1 MQTNVDEFELD
12 NLDDFGAGSA
22 SMETNDDKGQDSSSE
37 KTKDTDVTKNPT
49 VLQKG
54 DDVIPDLSELE
65 ESDDEGSSSAKADED
80 DDDDENAFKEN
91 DNKGKKVYTG
101 KAVAS
106 LIKKGIIKPFVKEDG
121 SEENIEDYS
130 DKDIEELIKANI
142 EQVEDNVRAELQQNF
157 FEEMPEEFASA
168 YSYFQK
174 GGTDLKGLFKMF
186 AENAEM
192 FDSNPEDENDAEK
205 IARNYLSL
213 TKFGTEEEIEEQIQ
227 EWKDLNTLN
236 KKAENFK
243 PKLQEV
249 KQKEITRKLAE
260 QESQRQKRIQ
270 AVNKFQNDVV
280 GALKT
285 GELNGIK
292 IDKKTQSNL
301 YSGLVNLDYESLT
314 GRKVN
319 LLGHLLEKYQFVE
332 PRLDLIS
339 EALWLLQDPE
349 GYKEKIKTIGG
360 KEAVTETVRK
370 LKMAEKDKIPTTII
384 DDDAE
389 DKSRKPK
396 KIFKPRS
403 IFG

>member
-22 SMETNDDKGQDSSSE
+22 SMET
-37 KTKDTDVTKNPT
+37 DTDNASDLSQSQKDNP
-49 VLQKG
+49 
-54 DDVIPDLSELE
+54 DDIKKSSVFEKVEDNIPDIDDLESE
-65 ESDDEGSSSAKADED
+65 DDDDED
-80 DDDDENAFKEN
+80 DDESEDADKGNAFTKEQSKSKN
-91 DNKGKKVYTG
+91 PYTG
-101 KAVAS
+101 KAVSS

-121 SEENIEDYS
+121 TEEKIEDYS

-142 EQVEDNVRAELQQNF
+142 EQVEDNVRSELQQNF
-157 FEEMPEEFASA
+157 FEEMPEEFAIA

-174 GGTDLKGLFKMF
+174 GGTDLKGLFRMF

-192 FDSNPEDENDAEK
+192 FDSNVEDENDAES
-205 IARNYLSL
+205 IARNYLHL
-213 TKFGTEEEIEEQIQ
+213 TRFGTEDEIEEQIQ
-227 EWKDLNTLN
+227 EWKDLNTLS
-236 KKAENFK
+236 KKADNFK

-260 QESQRQKRIQ
+260 QEIQRKKRIQ

-280 GALKT
+280 GALKA

-292 IDKKTQSNL
+292 IDRKVQSNL
-301 YSGLVNLDYESLT
+301 YSGLVNLDYDSLT

-339 EALWLLQDPE
+339 EALWLLQDPN
-349 GYKEKIKTIGG
+349 GYKEKIKNIGG

-370 LKMAEKDKIPTTII
+370 LKIAEKEKIPTAVV
-384 DDDAE
+384 DDEVE
-389 DKSRKPK
+389 DKSRRLK
-396 KIFKPRS
+396 KNFKPRS

>member
-22 SMETNDDKGQDSSSE
+22 SMETDDNTPSDLSQE
-37 KTKDTDVTKNPT
+37 KTDKP
-49 VLQKG
+49 
-54 DDVIPDLSELE
+54 DDVKKSSIFEKVEDNIPDPTELE
-65 ESDDEGSSSAKADED
+65 EEDDADDD
-80 DDDDENAFKEN
+80 DDDDEDEDKGNAF
-91 DNKGKKVYTG
+91 NKDAGKSKNPYTG

-106 LIKKGIIKPFVKEDG
+106 LIKKGVIKPFVKDDG
-121 SEENIEDYS
+121 TEEKIEDYS

-157 FEEMPEEFASA
+157 FEEMPEEFAIA

-192 FDSNPEDENDAEK
+192 FDANVENEDDAES
-205 IARNYLSL
+205 IARNYLHL
-213 TKFGTEEEIEEQIQ
+213 TRFGSEEEIEEQIQ
-227 EWKDLNTLN
+227 EWKDLNTLS
-236 KKAENFK
+236 KKADNFK

-280 GALKT
+280 GALKA

-292 IDKKTQSNL
+292 IDRKTQSNL
-301 YSGLVNLDYESLT
+301 YSGLVNLDYDSLT

-339 EALWLLQDPE
+339 EALWLLQDPS
-349 GYKEKIKTIGG
+349 GYKEKIKNIGG

-370 LKMAEKDKIPTTII
+370 LKIAEKEKIPTAII
-384 DDDAE
+384 DDESE

-396 KIFKPRS
+396 KNFKPRS